1 MKKYAIHSAFGEILQ
16 TLICSPGA
24 SLIQQLGESYIV
36 EVSDGVDD
44 ATHFIVSDSA
54 RPKQPM
60 PLITTNTPLIADG
73 IDEVII
79 SGIPSGVQVEW
90 PDGFTHIEDSG
101 SVGFKVDLPG
111 TYAFQFT
118 AIPYLDKEVTIE
130 AVAAT

>member
-60 PLITTNTPLIADG
+60 PLIATNTPLLANG
-73 IDEVII
+73 TDEAVI
-79 SGIPSGVQVEW
+79 SGIPEGVQVEW
-90 PDGFTHIEDSG
+90 PDGQTDIVTDGEVRFS
-101 SVGFKVDLPG
+101 VDLPG
-111 TYAFQFT
+111 IYAFQFT
-118 AIPYLDKEVTIE
+118 AVPYLDKEITVE
-130 AVAAT
+130 AIAAT